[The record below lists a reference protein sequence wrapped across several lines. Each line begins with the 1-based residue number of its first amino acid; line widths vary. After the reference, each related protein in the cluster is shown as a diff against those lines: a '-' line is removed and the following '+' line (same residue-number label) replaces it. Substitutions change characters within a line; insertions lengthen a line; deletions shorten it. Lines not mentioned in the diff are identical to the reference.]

1 MSAVGARRHVGRQ
14 KNPRRQIQTNLV
26 RRAFLAKQ
34 KRTIDQLDVDPAV
47 LHGLDAVGDLKDF
60 AGGLFGI
67 GVRPVRSEFSYA
79 VRIIADGASR
89 GAETN
94 APMRP
99 SARSALPPST
109 DIAIAKRQVRKVP
122 LAEVKLSQ
130 SLHRRGQVSR
140 AGVPAQAP
148 LPM

>member
-47 LHGLDAVGDLKDF
+47 LHGLDAVGDLKDL
-60 AGGLFGI
+60 GGLLGI

-109 DIAIAKRQVRKVP
+109 DITIAKRQVRKVP
-122 LAEVKLSQ
+122 IPDIECHPL
-130 SLHRRGQVSR
+130 RRRQKKADDAINSVQH
-140 AGVPAQAP
+140 PT
-148 LPM
+148 